1 MLRKHPFW
9 YPVVITATVMMFVF
23 SMVLGFMLPVITRFA
38 VLEMFLTMTPKTVI
52 MDQEFNLIA
61 LGSDVRRGGSRSDTV
76 MVLHVNPKKS
86 AASIISI
93 PRDTLV
99 SIPGRGLDKLGH
111 AFAYGGPDLARK
123 TIEGFLNIN
132 IPYYVSVDIPGLE
145 KIIDEIGGIEMN
157 VEKRM
162 YYIDYAQ
169 GLYVNLYPGFQR
181 LNGRDTLSYVRFRHD
196 SEGDFG
202 RINRQQKFLQIL
214 ADTLMKKENMFKTPQ
229 LFTELLSNIET
240 NLDSRQILSIAM
252 SMREAQ
258 EKHDIKMA
266 TIPGYGVMVDGVYY
280 LQPDQNAL
288 TKITESMLGRPVA
301 QNNAP

>member
-1 MLRKHPFW
+1 MNMKKTVW
-9 YPVVITATVMMFVF
+9 YPVMVTATIMLFLF
-23 SMVLGFMLPVITRFA
+23 SAFLGFMIPVITRFA
-38 VLEMFLTMTPKTVI
+38 ALEVFLTMTPQNMV
-52 MDQEFNLIA
+52 MDQEINLLA
-61 LGSDVRRGGSRSDTV
+61 LGSDIRRGGSRSDTV
-76 MVLHVNPKKS
+76 MVLHINPKRGS
-86 AASIISI
+86 ASIISI

-99 SIPGRGLDKLGH
+99 TIPGRGLDKLGH

-123 TIEGFLNIN
+123 TLEGFLNVS

-145 KIIDEIGGIEMN
+145 KMVDKLGGIELN

-196 SEGDFG
+196 SGGDFG
-202 RINRQQKFLQIL
+202 RITRQQKFLQVL
-214 ADTLMKKENMFKTPQ
+214 ADTLMKKENMFRTPQ
-229 LFTELLSNIET
+229 LFTELLSFIET
-240 NLDSRQILSIAM
+240 SLDSRQILSIAM

-280 LQPDQNAL
+280 LQPDMNAVN
-288 TKITESMLGRPVA
+288 KICETMLGRPVA
-301 QNNAP
+301 LNN